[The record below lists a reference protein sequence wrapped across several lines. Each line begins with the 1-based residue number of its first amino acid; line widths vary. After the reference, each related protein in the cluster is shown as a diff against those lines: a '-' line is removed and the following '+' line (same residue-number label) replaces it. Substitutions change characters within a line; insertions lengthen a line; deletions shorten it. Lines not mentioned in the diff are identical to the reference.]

1 MTKNKPLEIP
11 TALVVNYFD
20 FVVGDYLNKHDGEL
34 PCVVEEFY
42 DYLPSLRESLMMD
55 CEQVVYAAAL
65 KSILQGDGPLQR
77 FCREADTLDDEEV
90 RTYMEYFYH
99 EIKPHKMED
108 DVHVVFTSKNLR
120 QYRAENGIYYF
131 TEEGDTLRS
140 ISAMKGVDVD
150 VIVEENPY
158 MISTKGLDGLIE
170 KGRVVRLKSG
180 DTWY

>member
-20 FVVGDYLNKHDGEL
+20 AVLVHYLIDHDEEL

-42 DYLPSLRESLMMD
+42 DYLPSLRKSLMMD

-65 KSILQGDGPLQR
+65 KSILQSDGPLQR

-99 EIKPHKMED
+99 EIKLHKMED
-108 DVHVVFTSKNLR
+108 DVHVVFTSKSLR
-120 QYRAENGIYYF
+120 QYRAENRIYYF
-131 TEEGDTLRS
+131 AEEGDTLRS
-140 ISAMKGVDVD
+140 IAAMKGVDVD
-150 VIVEENPY
+150 VIVGINSY
-158 MISTKGLDGLIE
+158 TASTKGLDGPIE
-170 KGRVVRLKSG
+170 KGDVLRLKNG
-180 DTWY
+180 YTWY